1 MNRFRLLGLRL
12 RMVDDPVM
20 TRWELVP
27 RRGIRRNGIELAL
40 GMGRPAVRAALAAT
54 MSGPESHFPD
64 EDDFTDGGTWIRLRY
79 DDDALLMIEF
89 LQGDLRLDGIALHG
103 GARWPALAES
113 LTSKGFG
120 FEPGNVL
127 GEGQECGQLGVNI
140 ATHADVGG
148 DGDGIE
154 WVILA
159 AEIE

>member
-1 MNRFRLLGLRL
+1 
-12 RMVDDPVM
+12 M

-27 RRGIRRNGIELAL
+27 RQGIRSDGLELTL
-40 GMGRPAVRAALAAT
+40 GMGRPAARTALAAT
-54 MSGPESHFPD
+54 MGGPESHFPD
-64 EDDFTDGGTWIRLRY
+64 EDDFVDDGTWIRLRY

-89 LQGDLRLDGIALHG
+89 LGGDLRLDGIALHD

-113 LTSKGFG
+113 LASKGFR
-120 FEPGNVL
+120 FEPANL
-127 GEGQECGQLGVNI
+127 LSEGRECGQLGVNI